1 MYKYLIILF
10 CLSAAACSEQNSN
23 SQSIT
28 NNWAYQPQNHS
39 DVLDEQCHPII
50 VKYQELLKGVKRQ
63 DTAYISLVAN
73 EMKFQLDS
81 FATMDLSKD
90 TLLNNEIKAG
100 FQNIAAELEAVIYSN
115 GMGDESEL
123 KISVNMCT
131 IQILNLLGKIG
142 YNKQQVYIFQTEDI
156 VLEDGLYWFA
166 LQKNAPNPYQS
177 NQKKEVEAI
186 YILQEK

>member
-39 DVLDEQCHPII
+39 DVLDEQCQPII

-90 TLLNNEIKAG
+90 TLLNNEMKAG

-142 YNKQQVYIFQTEDI
+142 YNKQQVYIFETEDI

-166 LQKNAPNPYQS
+166 LQKNAPNPYQP

>member
-39 DVLDEQCHPII
+39 DVLDEQCQPII

-90 TLLNNEIKAG
+90 TLLNNEMKAG

-115 GMGDESEL
+115 GMVDESEL

>member
-39 DVLDEQCHPII
+39 DVLDEQCQPII

-90 TLLNNEIKAG
+90 TLLNNEMKAG